1 LVLNT
6 KYLKEMFLEIITP
19 DKKLF
24 SGEVKSVQLP
34 GADGSFGVLDAHAPT
49 IATLQ
54 KGKIK
59 IADDKQAAQFIEI
72 KGGVVEVL
80 RNKVTVLAE

>member
-1 LVLNT
+1 
-6 KYLKEMFLEIITP
+6 MFLEIITP
-19 DKKLF
+19 DKKLY
-24 SGEVKSVQLP
+24 SGEVKSVQVP
-34 GADGSFGVLDAHAPT
+34 GADGSFGVLDAHAPV

-54 KGKIK
+54 EGKIK
-59 IADDKQAAQFIEI
+59 ITDDKHGVQLIEI